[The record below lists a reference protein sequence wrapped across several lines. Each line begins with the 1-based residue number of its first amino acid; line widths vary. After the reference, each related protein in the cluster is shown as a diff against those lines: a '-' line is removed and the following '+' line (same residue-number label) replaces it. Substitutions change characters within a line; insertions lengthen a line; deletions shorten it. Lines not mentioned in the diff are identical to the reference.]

1 MTAAPARRP
10 HPPGARRP
18 HVRRLRRATAVL
30 AVGAL
35 ALGVGACAGDDE
47 PADGVVTLE
56 LFQNKSE
63 AIGVYDEL
71 IAQFEAENPGIRV
84 EQNNV
89 PDALSVLRS
98 RLVKNDPPEVV
109 ALNGD
114 QNFRGLAQ
122 AGVFRDHTGAPAL
135 DGLNPAAVRA
145 LQDLTQQDDVLAG
158 VPITLN
164 AQVLLYDADLFE
176 QAGLAVPTT
185 WDEVV
190 ATARAVQDAG
200 GTPFAFTYKDA
211 WTAQA
216 VWNTIT
222 PQTLPEG
229 FWDDL
234 RAGDATLT
242 DGLTEAATKM
252 VELLDYA
259 NADPFGTDYNGG
271 NTAMARGEAS
281 MYLQGIWAI
290 PAIRAVNPDVRL
302 GAAVVQWADSDEPAA
317 MVSGIDQVLTT
328 VEGAAHQAEAERFI
342 AFLTTP
348 ESQQALSDG
357 LAVFPARPDVEP
369 ADDLLAGLKT
379 YLDEGR
385 ITGFPEHQ
393 MLAGVN
399 LGGALQTFLYSRDPR
414 SLGAQLQAEW
424 DAAYER
430 ESL

>member
-1 MTAAPARRP
+1 M
-10 HPPGARRP
+10 
-18 HVRRLRRATAVL
+18 
-30 AVGAL
+30 
-35 ALGVGACAGDDE
+35 LGLSACAGSGDT
-47 PADGVVTLE
+47 ADAAVTLE
-56 LFQNKSE
+56 FFQNKTE
-63 AIGVYDEL
+63 AIAVYDEL
-71 IAQFEAENPGIRV
+71 IAEFEAQNPGIRV

-114 QNFRGLAQ
+114 QNFRGLAR
-122 AGVFRDHTGAPAL
+122 AGVFRDQAEADAL

-145 LQDLTQQDDVLAG
+145 LTDLAQNGDRVDG

-164 AQVLLYDADLFE
+164 AQVLLYDVDLFE
-176 QAGLAVPTT
+176 AAGLEVPST

-190 ATARAVQDAG
+190 ATSRAIQDAG

-216 VWNTIT
+216 VWNTVT
-222 PQTLPEG
+222 PQTLPDG

-242 DGLTEAATKM
+242 DGLSDAASKM

-271 NTAMARGEAS
+271 NAAMARGEAY

-302 GAAVVQWADSDEPAA
+302 GAAVVQWADTDEPAA

-328 VEGAAHQAEAERFI
+328 VEDAPHEAEADRFI
-342 AFLTTP
+342 EFLTTP

-357 LAVFPARPDVEP
+357 LAVFSARTDVEP
-369 ADDLLAGLKT
+369 ADDLLAGLKP

-414 SLGAQLQAEW
+414 SLGATLQAEW

>member
-1 MTAAPARRP
+1 MATHRP
-10 HPPGARRP
+10 
-18 HVRRLRRATAVL
+18 VRRRTRWGAV
-30 AVGAL
+30 AVAAL
-35 ALGVGACAGDDE
+35 VAALPACSE
-47 PADGVVTLE
+47 PGPSADGVVTIE

-63 AIGVYDEL
+63 AIELYDEL
-71 IAQFEAENPGIRV
+71 IADFEAANPGIRV
-84 EQNNV
+84 AQNNV
-89 PDALSVLRS
+89 PDSLSVLRS

-109 ALNGD
+109 AINGD
-114 QNFRGLAQ
+114 QNFRGMAQ
-122 AGVFRDHTGAPAL
+122 AGVFRDYAGSPAL
-135 DGLNPAAVRA
+135 DGLNPVAVDTLR
-145 LQDLTQQDDVLAG
+145 TLAQNGEEVNG

-164 AQVLLYDADLFE
+164 AQVLLYNADLFE
-176 QAGLAVPTT
+176 QAGLAVPRT

-190 ATARAVQDAG
+190 AVSRAIQDAG

-234 RAGDATLT
+234 RAGDAALT
-242 DGLTEAATKM
+242 DATTDAATKM

-259 NADPFGTDYNGG
+259 NADPFGTDYNAG
-271 NTAMARGEAS
+271 NTAMANGEAF

-302 GAAVVQWADSDEPAA
+302 GATVVQWAGTDEPAT
-317 MVSGIDQVLTT
+317 MVSGLDQILTT
-328 VEGAAHQAEAERFI
+328 VEGAEHQAEADRFI
-342 AFLTTP
+342 EYLTTP
-348 ESQQALSDG
+348 EAQRTLSAG
-357 LAVFPARPDVEP
+357 LAVFSAREDVVPDDE
-369 ADDLLAGLKT
+369 LLAGLKP

-385 ITGFPEHQ
+385 IVDFPEHE
-393 MLAGVN
+393 LLTGVN
-399 LGGALQTFLYSRDPR
+399 LGGALQTFLYSRDPAR
-414 SLGAQLQAEW
+414 LGTTLQSEW